1 MPAIY
6 APGFEDC
13 FLASISPCLGSRES
27 RRIVGEKTLTGEALE
42 NCDIP
47 PDTVV
52 LAGYNV
58 DVHVPGTERLSLQP
72 VRHAIGIPYGC
83 LVSKNVPNLMVAGR
97 CASVASD
104 IYGLTRIMGT
114 CMGMGEAAGTAAAM
128 AVEQGVMP
136 KDVDVRKLRERIV
149 KNGGIVK
156 L

>member
-1 MPAIY
+1 
-6 APGFEDC
+6 
-13 FLASISPCLGSRES
+13 
-27 RRIVGEKTLTGEALE
+27 
-42 NCDIP
+42 
-47 PDTVV
+47 
-52 LAGYNV
+52 
-58 DVHVPGTERLSLQP
+58 
-72 VRHAIGIPYGC
+72 
-83 LVSKNVPNLMVAGR
+83 MVAGR